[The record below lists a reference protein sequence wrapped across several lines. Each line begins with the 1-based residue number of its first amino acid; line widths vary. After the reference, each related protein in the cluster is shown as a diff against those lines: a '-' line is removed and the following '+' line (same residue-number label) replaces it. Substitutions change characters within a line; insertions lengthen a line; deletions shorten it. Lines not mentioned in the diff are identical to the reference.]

1 MPLALDRM
9 EIEEAGRND
18 PVRLAEAIHRQLE
31 TLSGPVPLREIAL
44 ALDIVEIREEA
55 LSSFEGALVTS
66 RERSEGAILVNRN
79 ASRQRRRYTIGHE
92 LLHFLNPLHE
102 QTATNGFECSR
113 ADMAL
118 GGRLDGIDLRRYD
131 KQEVEANRFAI
142 ELLAPITRM
151 RSFLRG
157 FADLSHV
164 LRAAAELDVSKAAI
178 ARRYVELHPAS
189 TAVVFSR
196 NGTISYPEWG
206 PQFPLLAIKKGDQ
219 LPGRFGPTA
228 QTEMLTM
235 MDDADPEAWL
245 KYPGRRKLYAQTLQQ
260 SGGHAMTLLLMEDD
274 DED

>member
-1 MPLALDRM
+1 M

-18 PVRLAEAIHRQLE
+18 PVRLAEAIHRQLGSS
-31 TLSGPVPLREIAL
+31 SGPVPVREIAL
-44 ALDIVEIREEA
+44 ALDIVEIREES

-66 RERSEGAILVNRN
+66 HERSEGSILVNRSSN
-79 ASRQRRRYTIGHE
+79 RQRRRYSIGHE

-102 QTATNGFECSR
+102 QTTANGFECSR

-118 GGRLDGIDLRRYD
+118 SGRLDGGGLRRHD
-131 KQEVEANRFAI
+131 RQEVEANRFAI
-142 ELLAPITRM
+142 ELLAPVTRM
-151 RSFLRG
+151 RSFLGG

-164 LRAAAELDVSKAAI
+164 LKAAVELDVSKAAI

-189 TAVVFSR
+189 TAVVFSQ

-219 LPGRFGPTA
+219 LPGRLATVQA
-228 QTEMLTM
+228 DMLSM

-245 KYPGRRKLYAQTLQQ
+245 KYPGGKKLYAQTLQQ
-260 SGGHAMTLLLMEDD
+260 AGGHAMTLLLVEDD
-274 DED
+274 DEE